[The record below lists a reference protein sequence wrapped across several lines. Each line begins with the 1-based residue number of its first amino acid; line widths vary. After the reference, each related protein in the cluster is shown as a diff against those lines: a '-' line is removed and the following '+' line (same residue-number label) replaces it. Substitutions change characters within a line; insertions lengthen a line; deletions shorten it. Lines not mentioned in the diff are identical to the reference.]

1 MWIYVLF
8 LIALF
13 VIGVFTGR
21 RPQISLHKLTPQL
34 VLNTALVVL
43 VAFTSMMIAFIVGI
57 LPQYVAA
64 PLMACTYCF
73 IGGFFSGYAFRLYR
87 ARTSGGTILYQNR
100 SFWVDHAPALFAAGL
115 IIYGI
120 YRTSILTTPP
130 VTGIRVTSGLSLI
143 CFGIFTWTLK
153 VVPEFRSKGILF
165 LDRFISWKKILS
177 WSWHSED
184 VIKIEY
190 MTTETQGKDRIKQFV
205 TSIPPEEKK
214 QIEMILNSKMDEYAD
229 QRSKELMGD
238 D

>member
-13 VIGVFTGR
+13 IVGVFTGK
-21 RPQISLHKLTPQL
+21 RPQIRLYKLTPQL

-43 VAFTSMMIAFIVGI
+43 VVFTSMMIAFVIGI

-64 PLMACTYCF
+64 PLMAGLYVF
-73 IGGFFSGYAFRLYR
+73 IAGFFGGYAFRLYR

-120 YRTSILTTPP
+120 YRTSILTPPP
-130 VTGIRVTSGLSLI
+130 VTAIRATSGLSLI
-143 CFGIFTWTLK
+143 CFGIFTWTVK

-165 LDRFISWKKILS
+165 LDQFISWKKILS

-184 VIKIEY
+184 VIMIEY
-190 MTTETQGKDRIKQFV
+190 IMMERKSKDRIKQFV

-229 QRSKELMGD
+229 ERSKKLMGD